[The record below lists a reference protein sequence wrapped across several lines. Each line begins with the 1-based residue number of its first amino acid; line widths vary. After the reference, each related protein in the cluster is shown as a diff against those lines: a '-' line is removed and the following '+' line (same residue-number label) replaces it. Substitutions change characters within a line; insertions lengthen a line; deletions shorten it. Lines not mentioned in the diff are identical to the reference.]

1 MNITIVSA
9 HKVAIL
15 PRIRSPDMEIC
26 SRYDHKKNTVWNYF
40 NLYNTRNNF
49 T

>member
-26 SRYDHKKNTVWNYF
+26 SRYDHKKNTICIKQIQEDLWP
-40 NLYNTRNNF
+40 TH
-49 T
+49 

>member
-26 SRYDHKKNTVWNYF
+26 SRYDHKKNTVYIKQIQEDLWP
-40 NLYNTRNNF
+40 TH
-49 T
+49 